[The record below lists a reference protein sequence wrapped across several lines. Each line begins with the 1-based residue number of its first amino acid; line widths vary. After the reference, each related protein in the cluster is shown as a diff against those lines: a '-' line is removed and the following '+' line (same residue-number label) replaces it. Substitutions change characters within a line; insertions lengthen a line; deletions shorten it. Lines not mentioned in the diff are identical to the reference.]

1 MLNDNIEKYSLEQA
15 LQIIECHKEKS
26 NSLKNYYLRNINQ
39 NEAVTKFLSYLGEL
53 EYDLDILNNLIS
65 NFQICLFQNQ
75 CNFNNEIR
83 KLNEALKKA
92 KNEINN
98 LKGGKNEENF
108 IKNENGIIRSYG
120 NKNMEVKEIGNKNLK
135 KLNNT
140 YKEFDECPNFRN
152 YNRCNTLNG
161 KLCELNNN
169 ICNSNYSRRL
179 TYCISRN
186 EDSKCNT
193 NININNKYNIID
205 DNNNIANKTNN
216 NIIIKKNM
224 TNNKI
229 KKKQKKINYSI
240 NLTNNNDHTRNTNKI
255 RNNNKNDDLEN
266 HLSCDNC
273 KNNICSYRNNNI
285 SMNNI
290 INNDIPFNFNDEI
303 NNNINDRNNNN
314 NTNNIILPYNNIDK
328 NTKNNNIL
336 YNNLDN
342 NINQVLLTDIN
353 NNNDINLNNNIEN
366 ILSERKNHSSYSMP
380 KKGSIIMN
388 SKRMLK
394 LLNQHNFNKILSE
407 IPKDKD
413 RKINRINNILSL
425 ISNDETKLNELK
437 LTFGN
442 NIEIQ
447 LMNGDINDEYLNQI
461 ENFLYNMNR
470 SGPIIP
476 LSKRFQIH
484 NRARSNSSSK
494 AKKRIKNNNNKNGR
508 MIRQKLREKR
518 LKNKSNQTGLNSRMD
533 FHKVNK
539 KYNYFSDKR
548 LK

>member
-1 MLNDNIEKYSLEQA
+1 MKDNNEKYSLEQA

-39 NEAVTKFLSYLGEL
+39 NEDVTKFLSYLGEL
-53 EYDLDILNNLIS
+53 EYDLDILKNLIS
-65 NFQICLFQNQ
+65 NFQMFLFQNE
-75 CNFNNEIR
+75 CNFNNEIN

-98 LKGGKNEENF
+98 LKCGKNEKNF
-108 IKNENGIIRSYG
+108 IKNGIGVIRSYG
-120 NKNMEVKEIGNKNLK
+120 DKNIKIKEIGNKNVK

-140 YKEFDECPNFRN
+140 YKELDEFRNFRN

-161 KLCELNNN
+161 NLCELNNN
-169 ICNSNYSRRL
+169 ICNTNYGRRL

-193 NININNKYNIID
+193 NTNINYKYNIID
-205 DNNNIANKTNN
+205 DINNIANKTNN

-224 TNNKI
+224 NNNKI
-229 KKKQKKINYSI
+229 KKKQKKKNYSI
-240 NLTNNNDHTRNTNKI
+240 NLTNNNDYARNTNKI
-255 RNNNKNDDLEN
+255 RNNNKNNDIKN
-266 HLSCDNC
+266 YLSSDNC
-273 KNNICSYRNNNI
+273 KNNICSYRNNNL
-285 SMNNI
+285 SMSNNL
-290 INNDIPFNFNDEI
+290 NNDMQRNFNDEI

-314 NTNNIILPYNNIDK
+314 TNNMIFPYNNIDR
-328 NTKNNNIL
+328 NTQNNNIP
-336 YNNLDN
+336 YSNLDS

-353 NNNDINLNNNIEN
+353 NNNDLNLNNNIEN
-366 ILSERKNHSSYSMP
+366 ILIERKNHSSYSMP

-388 SKRMLK
+388 SKRMPK
-394 LLNQHNFNKILSE
+394 LLNQNNFNKIISE

-413 RKINRINNILSL
+413 NKINRINNILSL
-425 ISNDETKLNELK
+425 ISSDEKKLNELK

-494 AKKRIKNNNNKNGR
+494 SKKRIKNNDNKNGK
-508 MIRQKLREKR
+508 IKRQKLREKR
-518 LKNKSNQTGLNSRMD
+518 LKNKSNQTGLNSRMN
-533 FHKVNK
+533 FHNIKN
-539 KYNYFSDKR
+539 KYNYFSNKR

>member
-1 MLNDNIEKYSLEQA
+1 MNDNNEKYSLEQA

-65 NFQICLFQNQ
+65 NFQMFLFQNE
-75 CNFNNEIR
+75 CNFNNEIN

-98 LKGGKNEENF
+98 LKDGKNEKNF
-108 IKNENGIIRSYG
+108 IKNENGVIRSYG
-120 NKNMEVKEIGNKNLK
+120 DKSMKVKENGNKNVK

-140 YKEFDECPNFRN
+140 YKELDEFRNFRN

-169 ICNSNYSRRL
+169 ICNTDYGRRL

-193 NININNKYNIID
+193 NTNIKNKYNIID
-205 DNNNIANKTNN
+205 DNNNISSKTNN

-229 KKKQKKINYSI
+229 KKKQKKKNYSI
-240 NLTNNNDHTRNTNKI
+240 NLTNNNDYTHNTNKI
-255 RNNNKNDDLEN
+255 RNNNKNNDIKN
-266 HLSCDNC
+266 YLSSDNC
-273 KNNICSYRNNNI
+273 KNNICSYRKNSLSMSNN
-285 SMNNI
+285 
-290 INNDIPFNFNDEI
+290 INNDIQFNFNDEI
-303 NNNINDRNNNN
+303 NSKINDINNNN
-314 NTNNIILPYNNIDK
+314 NTNNMIFPYNNIDR
-328 NTKNNNIL
+328 NTQNNNIP

-342 NINQVLLTDIN
+342 NLNQVLLTDIN
-353 NNNDINLNNNIEN
+353 NNNNLNLNNNIEN

-388 SKRMLK
+388 SKRMPK
-394 LLNQHNFNKILSE
+394 LLNQNNFKKIISE

-413 RKINRINNILSL
+413 NKINRINNILSL
-425 ISNDETKLNELK
+425 ISSDEKKLNELK

-494 AKKRIKNNNNKNGR
+494 AKKRIKNNDNKNIR

-518 LKNKSNQTGLNSRMD
+518 LKIKINQTGLNPRMD
-533 FHKVNK
+533 FHNSKN
-539 KYNYFSDKR
+539 KYNYFSNKR

>member
-1 MLNDNIEKYSLEQA
+1 MNDNNEKYSLEQA

-65 NFQICLFQNQ
+65 NFQMFLFQNE
-75 CNFNNEIR
+75 CNFNNEIN

-98 LKGGKNEENF
+98 LKDGKNEKNF
-108 IKNENGIIRSYG
+108 IKNENGVIRSYG
-120 NKNMEVKEIGNKNLK
+120 DKSMKVKENGNKNVK

-140 YKEFDECPNFRN
+140 YKELDEFRNFRN

-169 ICNSNYSRRL
+169 ICNTDYGRRL

-193 NININNKYNIID
+193 NTNIKNKYNIID
-205 DNNNIANKTNN
+205 DNNNISSKTNN

-229 KKKQKKINYSI
+229 KKKQKKKNYSI
-240 NLTNNNDHTRNTNKI
+240 NLTNNNDYTHNTNKI
-255 RNNNKNDDLEN
+255 RNNNKNNDIKN
-266 HLSCDNC
+266 YLSSDNC
-273 KNNICSYRNNNI
+273 KNNICSYRKNSLSMSNN
-285 SMNNI
+285 
-290 INNDIPFNFNDEI
+290 INNDIQFNFNDEI
-303 NNNINDRNNNN
+303 NSKINDINNNN
-314 NTNNIILPYNNIDK
+314 NTNNMIFPYNNIDR
-328 NTKNNNIL
+328 NTQNNNIP

-342 NINQVLLTDIN
+342 NLNQVFLTDIN
-353 NNNDINLNNNIEN
+353 NNNNLNLNNNIEN

-388 SKRMLK
+388 SKRMPK
-394 LLNQHNFNKILSE
+394 LLNQNNFKKIISE

-413 RKINRINNILSL
+413 NKINRINNILSL
-425 ISNDETKLNELK
+425 ISSDEKKLNELK

-494 AKKRIKNNNNKNGR
+494 AKKRIKNNDNKNIR

-518 LKNKSNQTGLNSRMD
+518 LKNKINQTGLNPRMD
-533 FHKVNK
+533 FHNSKN
-539 KYNYFSDKR
+539 KYNYFSNKR

>member
-1 MLNDNIEKYSLEQA
+1 MNDNNEKYSLEQA

-65 NFQICLFQNQ
+65 NFQMFLFQNE
-75 CNFNNEIR
+75 CNFNNEIN

-98 LKGGKNEENF
+98 LKDGKNEKNF
-108 IKNENGIIRSYG
+108 IKNENGVIRSYG
-120 NKNMEVKEIGNKNLK
+120 DKSMKVKENGNKNVK

-140 YKEFDECPNFRN
+140 YKELDEFRNFRN

-169 ICNSNYSRRL
+169 ICNTDYVRRL

-186 EDSKCNT
+186 EDSTCNT
-193 NININNKYNIID
+193 NTNIKNKYNIID
-205 DNNNIANKTNN
+205 DNNNISSKTNN

-229 KKKQKKINYSI
+229 KKKQKKKNYSI
-240 NLTNNNDHTRNTNKI
+240 DLTNNNDYTHNTNKI
-255 RNNNKNDDLEN
+255 RNNNKNNDIKN
-266 HLSCDNC
+266 YLSSDNC
-273 KNNICSYRNNNI
+273 KNNICSYRKNSLSMSNN
-285 SMNNI
+285 
-290 INNDIPFNFNDEI
+290 INNDIQFNFNDEI
-303 NNNINDRNNNN
+303 NSKINDINNNN
-314 NTNNIILPYNNIDK
+314 NTNNMIFPYNNIDR
-328 NTKNNNIL
+328 NTQNNNIP

-342 NINQVLLTDIN
+342 NLNQVLLTDIN
-353 NNNDINLNNNIEN
+353 NNNNLNLNNNIEN

-388 SKRMLK
+388 SKRMPK
-394 LLNQHNFNKILSE
+394 LLNQNNFKKIISE

-413 RKINRINNILSL
+413 NKINRINNILSL
-425 ISNDETKLNELK
+425 ISSDEKKLNELK

-494 AKKRIKNNNNKNGR
+494 AKKRIKNNDNKNIR

-518 LKNKSNQTGLNSRMD
+518 LKNKSNQTGLNPRMD
-533 FHKVNK
+533 FHNSKN
-539 KYNYFSDKR
+539 KYNYFSNKR

>member
-1 MLNDNIEKYSLEQA
+1 MNDNNEKYSLEQA

-65 NFQICLFQNQ
+65 NFQMFLFQNE
-75 CNFNNEIR
+75 CNFNNEIN

-98 LKGGKNEENF
+98 LKDGKNEKNF
-108 IKNENGIIRSYG
+108 IKNENGVIRSYG
-120 NKNMEVKEIGNKNLK
+120 DKSMKVKENGNKNVK

-140 YKEFDECPNFRN
+140 YKELDEFRNFRN

-169 ICNSNYSRRL
+169 ICNTDYGRRL

-193 NININNKYNIID
+193 NTNIKNKYNIID
-205 DNNNIANKTNN
+205 DNNNISSKTNN

-229 KKKQKKINYSI
+229 KKKQKKKNYSI
-240 NLTNNNDHTRNTNKI
+240 NLTNNNDYTHNTNKI
-255 RNNNKNDDLEN
+255 RNNNKNNDIKN
-266 HLSCDNC
+266 YLSSDNC
-273 KNNICSYRNNNI
+273 KNNICSYRKNSLSMSNN
-285 SMNNI
+285 
-290 INNDIPFNFNDEI
+290 INNDIQFNFNDEI
-303 NNNINDRNNNN
+303 NSKINDIYNNN
-314 NTNNIILPYNNIDK
+314 NTNNMIFPYNNIDR
-328 NTKNNNIL
+328 NTQNNNIP

-342 NINQVLLTDIN
+342 NLNQVLLTDIN
-353 NNNDINLNNNIEN
+353 NNNNLNLNNNIEN

-388 SKRMLK
+388 SKRMPK
-394 LLNQHNFNKILSE
+394 LLNQNNFKKIISE

-413 RKINRINNILSL
+413 NKINRINNILSL
-425 ISNDETKLNELK
+425 ISSDEKKLNELK

-494 AKKRIKNNNNKNGR
+494 AKKRIKNNDNKNIR

-518 LKNKSNQTGLNSRMD
+518 LKNKINQTGLNPRMD
-533 FHKVNK
+533 FHNSKN
-539 KYNYFSDKR
+539 KYNYFSNKR